1 VSQSQLAEGYER
13 IRAQRRCDRGWGAE
27 LLRRQG
33 LAAWVEVALEHGS
46 PRGAR
51 RSGDEAP
58 PAASAGG
65 GVTTVGWN
73 ASMVRL
79 LADVALARIEEEL
92 S

>member
-1 VSQSQLAEGYER
+1 MSRSQLAEGYER
-13 IRAQRRCDRGWGAE
+13 IRAQRRFERGWGAE

-46 PRGAR
+46 PLGAR
-51 RSGDEAP
+51 RSGNEVP

-65 GVTTVGWN
+65 GVTMAGWN

>member
-1 VSQSQLAEGYER
+1 MSRSQLAEGYER
-13 IRAQRRCDRGWGAE
+13 IRAQRRCDRGWGVE

-46 PRGAR
+46 PLGAR
-51 RSGDEAP
+51 RSGEKAP
-58 PAASAGG
+58 PAADVTMAGG
-65 GVTTVGWN
+65 S

-92 S
+92 